1 MHHYRFSSEA
11 VWKEGGEK
19 KQEGGNEGGR
29 GYVQKKIGG
38 KIGEMGNEKRDRVG
52 NSRMLRKSC
61 PRLYK
66 SLARR
71 TPPPLP
77 CISIPLPCV
86 LRSVGSG
93 MDDLN
98 VFGSVGNRKLLLL
111 LIVSSSL
118 LRDVHLAEF
127 PSEDEDS
134 EGRGGCCGQ
143 DVRCSS
149 EPPVSSLLYSLEVE
163 GSFKRGCMYRCM
175 YRAIKFLESHAYR
188 LIDS

>member
-1 MHHYRFSSEA
+1 MRE
-11 VWKEGGEK
+11 VWGVCPEEDRRKDRRNGKREEGPRGELSNAT
-19 KQEGGNEGGR
+19 QILPETYN
-29 GYVQKKIGG
+29 
-38 KIGEMGNEKRDRVG
+38 
-52 NSRMLRKSC
+52 
-61 PRLYK
+61 
-66 SLARR
+66 SLAPR